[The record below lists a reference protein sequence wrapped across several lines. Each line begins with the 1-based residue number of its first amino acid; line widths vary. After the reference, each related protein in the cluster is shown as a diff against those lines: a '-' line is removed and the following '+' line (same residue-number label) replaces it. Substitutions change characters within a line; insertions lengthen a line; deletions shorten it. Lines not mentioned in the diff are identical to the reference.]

1 MLLVG
6 WCSAARNHF
15 VKQVHASGND
25 FGQAGGEAF
34 AKALESNTHLAE
46 LVLGS
51 KDEPA
56 SIPLKELRD
65 NAIDSLDYSGKKLL
79 AEGGIVLA
87 FALKSNT
94 SVTKVSQQH
103 AAL

>member
-1 MLLVG
+1 M
-6 WCSAARNHF
+6 
-15 VKQVHASGND
+15 HASGNY

-34 AKALESNTHLAE
+34 AKSLESNTHLTE

-51 KDEPA
+51 IDKPA

-65 NAIDSLDYSGKKLL
+65 NAIDILDYSGKELL
-79 AEGGIVLA
+79 VEGGIVIA

-94 SVTKVSQQH
+94 SVTKVSEQH
-103 AAL
+103 ATL

>member
-1 MLLVG
+1 MY
-6 WCSAARNHF
+6 
-15 VKQVHASGND
+15 ASGND

-34 AKALESNTHLAE
+34 AEVLESNTHLRE

-51 KDEPA
+51 KDKPA

-65 NAIDSLDYSGKKLL
+65 NAINSLDYSGKELL
-79 AEGGIVLA
+79 VEGGIVLA

-94 SVTKVSQQH
+94 SVTKVSEQN
-103 AAL
+103 AVL